1 VIRQSEKWGGNI
13 PVKIDQETCIGCG
26 LCTSTCP
33 EVFEM
38 KGDKASVINP
48 KGEEEGCT
56 KEAAESCPVGAI
68 KID

>member
-1 VIRQSEKWGGNI
+1 M
-13 PVKIDQETCIGCG
+13 CA
-26 LCTSTCP
+26 STCP

-38 KGDKASVINP
+38 KGEKASVINP
-48 KGEEEGCT
+48 KGEEEGCA